1 MYSVARSGQKTSIT
15 IDARAGAALVE
26 EVVVADRLMDG
37 QRSSIG
43 IGCLWDEILDAVR
56 RLIELVVDIFAR
68 PFHGVGTLTGFLTQ
82 HLVNADLVVHEG
94 IGATR

>member
-26 EVVVADRLMDG
+26 KAVVADHLMDG

-43 IGCLWDEILDAVR
+43 IGCLWDEIPDAVR
-56 RLIELVVDIFAR
+56 RLIKLVVDIFAG
-68 PFHGVGTLTGFLTQ
+68 PFHGISTPT
-82 HLVNADLVVHEG
+82 
-94 IGATR
+94 